1 MGSRRRR
8 YAALVA
14 ALLGG
19 CTVGA
24 PPGFSEGESWTIP
37 LIGPLEDG
45 LLLVPALINGK
56 GPYVL
61 LVDPDAHVSIVDQ
74 QVLKETAARV
84 GEGPHLLDESD
95 TQQARFYAEILD
107 MQLGTLTF
115 KGPKPA
121 QAVPAGTFD
130 AGGRRIHGVLGRD
143 LIAES
148 LVLSFDRDAGAL
160 TLATQKGAKPT
171 GTAITYSLLHSR
183 IPNAEVRPI
192 SRKLVTASVNGVPFA
207 LHVDFGAAVS
217 QLRTRAWPK
226 AKLTPKVAPLVLVD
240 EVGMTREVKQE
251 GVADT
256 VSLGGITAQN
266 VSFVPYADRRWP
278 DQDLEGTLG
287 LPFFKPFAVTANW
300 DSRTIYL
307 RPRTEVDA
315 ATRIGRWQS
324 KTLSGCAN
332 LGCIKG
338 TVIDPLANAPA
349 ETKPAQHP
357 GVVVSFTRDAT
368 AAQLDLEVLVEVK
381 ASAATK
387 WLLVNIPYG
396 ADRAMT
402 HLSADFIGATM
413 TVLDAS
419 PFPRQCPA
427 EGGCVDIIS
436 R

>member
-1 MGSRRRR
+1 MLR
-8 YAALVA
+8 LVLILA
-14 ALLGG
+14 VVSG

-24 PPGFSEGESWTIP
+24 PPGFSTGESWTIP

-45 LLLVPALINGK
+45 LLLVPALVNGK
-56 GPYVL
+56 GPYVF
-61 LVDPDAHVSIVDQ
+61 LVDTDAHVSIVDQ
-74 QVLKETAARV
+74 EVVKQTGART

-95 TQQARFYAEILD
+95 TQQARYYAEILE

-121 QAVPAGTFD
+121 QIVPAGTFD

-143 LIAES
+143 IIADS
-148 LVLSFDRDAGAL
+148 VMFSFDRDSGAL

-171 GTAITYSLLHSR
+171 GTAVTYSLLRSR
-183 IPNAEVRPI
+183 IDNAEVIPL
-192 SRKLVTASVNGVPFA
+192 SRKLVTAQINGVPFA
-207 LHVDFGAAVS
+207 MHVDFGASAS
-217 QLRTRAWPK
+217 QLRMRSWPK
-226 AKLTPKVAPLVLVD
+226 AKLAAVDAPLVLVD
-240 EVGMTREVKQE
+240 EVGMPREVKQE
-251 GVADT
+251 AFADA
-256 VSLGGITAQN
+256 VSLGGMTAQH
-266 VSFVPYADRRWP
+266 VGFVPYGDKRWP

-287 LPFFKPFAVTANW
+287 LSFFTPFSVTANW
-300 DSRTIYL
+300 DSKTLYL
-307 RPRTEVDA
+307 RPRAQVDA

-332 LGCIKG
+332 LGCVKG
-338 TVIDPLANAPA
+338 SVIDPLANAV
-349 ETKPAQHP
+349 EKPAQHP
-357 GVVVSFTRDAT
+357 GVVVSFARDAT

-381 ASAATK
+381 ANSTTK
-387 WLLVNIPYG
+387 WLLVNMPYG
-396 ADRAMT
+396 TDRAMT
-402 HLSADFIGATM
+402 HLSAEFIGATM